1 MNRRERRVWKKKTR
15 RIGIVLASVAMLGA
29 SVGVTG
35 IASADKSD
43 STHSCDSTTGGIGHA
58 YWDTP
63 AGDEANYNSAVS
75 QYGYYC

>member
-29 SVGVTG
+29 SVAVTG

-43 STHSCDSTTGGIGHA
+43 STHSCDSAAGGIGHA

-63 AGDEANYNSAVS
+63 AGDVADYNSAVQ
-75 QYGYYC
+75 QYGYCY